1 MADIKFMDLAE
12 NNNPALTDSIL
23 SGNTDSGITRI
34 TLETLQNAI
43 VPKLAKPLLKFE
55 STAINAADFT
65 SGGSAEVIAPVI
77 AGYTFLCWQSVVGIN
92 TSLHP
97 VFNDPD
103 QATNRVWFTNV
114 DTDYSTL
121 QSEISSGKNPWFRAW
136 AIYVSDTVMK

>member
-43 VPKLAKPLLKFE
+43 APKLAKPLLKIG
-55 STAINAADFT
+55 TTVINAADF
-65 SGGSAEVIAPVI
+65 SSAGFARVTAPDV
-77 AGYTFLCWQSVVGIN
+77 AGYTFLCWLTVTGIN
-92 TSLHP
+92 TATHP
-97 VFNDPD
+97 VSYDLD
-103 QATNRVWFTNV
+103 QATTQVWFTNPA
-114 DTDYSTL
+114 TDYSTL
-121 QSEISSGKNPWFRAW
+121 QSEISSGKNPWFRIY

>member
-55 STAINAADFT
+55 ATAINAADFA
-65 SGGSAEVIAPVI
+65 SAGFAKVTAPVI
-77 AGYTFLCWQSVVGIN
+77 AGYTFLCWQSIAGIN

-97 VFNDPD
+97 VLPEPGK
-103 QATNRVWFTNV
+103 ATTQVWFTNME
-114 DTDYSTL
+114 TDYSTL
-121 QSEISSGKNPWFRAW
+121 QSEISSGKNPWFQIY

>member
-23 SGNTDSGITRI
+23 SGNTDSGMTRI

-43 VPKLAKPLLKFE
+43 VPKLAKPLLRFE
-55 STAINAADFT
+55 STEINAADFT
-65 SGGSAEVIAPVI
+65 SAGVAEVTAPVI

-97 VFNDPD
+97 VSISPD
-103 QATNRVWFTNV
+103 QATTQVWFTNT

-121 QSEISSGKNPWFRAW
+121 QSEISSGKNPWFKIY
-136 AIYVSDTVMK
+136 AIYVSDSVMK

>member
-43 VPKLAKPLLKFE
+43 APKLAKPLLKFE

-65 SGGSAEVIAPVI
+65 SAGFAEVTAPVI
-77 AGYTFLCWQSVVGIN
+77 AGYTFLCWQSIIGVN

-97 VFNDPD
+97 VSSAPD
-103 QATNRVWFTNV
+103 QAATQVWFTNPG
-114 DTDYSTL
+114 TDYSTL
-121 QSEISSGKNPWFRAW
+121 QSEISSGKNPWFRFY

>member
-43 VPKLAKPLLKFE
+43 APKLAKPLLKFE
-55 STAINAADFT
+55 STAINASDFT
-65 SGGSAEVIAPVI
+65 SAGFANVTASVI
-77 AGYTFLCWQSVVGIN
+77 AGYTFLCWQSIIGVN

-97 VFNDPD
+97 VWSAPD
-103 QATNRVWFTNV
+103 QATTQVWFTNPEA
-114 DTDYSTL
+114 DYSTL
-121 QSEISSGKNPWFRAW
+121 ESEISSEKNPWFQIY

>member
-43 VPKLAKPLLKFE
+43 VPKLAKPLLQIE
-55 STAINAADFT
+55 PTVINAADFT
-65 SGGSAEVIAPVI
+65 SAGYAKVTAPVI

-92 TSLHP
+92 SALHP
-97 VFNDPD
+97 VSTSPD
-103 QATNRVWFTNV
+103 QATTQVWFTNME
-114 DTDYSTL
+114 TDYSTL
-121 QSEISSGKNPWFRAW
+121 QSEISSGKNPWFKIY
-136 AIYVSDTVMK
+136 AIYVNDSAMK

>member
-43 VPKLAKPLLKFE
+43 VPKVGKPLLQYK
-55 STAINAADFT
+55 TTVINAADFT
-65 SGGSAEVIAPVI
+65 SAGFAKVTAPVI
-77 AGYTFLCWQSVVGIN
+77 AGYTFLCWQSVVGMN

-97 VFNDPD
+97 ASTSPD
-103 QATNRVWFTNV
+103 QATTQVWFN
-114 DTDYSTL
+114 DPATDYSTL
-121 QSEISSGKNPWFRAW
+121 QSEISSSKDPWFQIG
-136 AIYVSDTVMK
+136 AIYVSDSVMK

>member
-43 VPKLAKPLLKFE
+43 VPKLAKPLLKIE
-55 STAINAADFT
+55 STVINAADFT
-65 SGGSAEVIAPVI
+65 SAGFAKVTAPVI
-77 AGYTFLCWQSVVGIN
+77 AGYTFLCWQSIIGVN

-97 VFNDPD
+97 VSPEPD
-103 QATNRVWFTNV
+103 QATTQVWFANPG
-114 DTDYSTL
+114 TDYSTL
-121 QSEISSGKNPWFRAW
+121 QSEISSEKNPWFRIY

>member
-43 VPKLAKPLLKFE
+43 VPKLAKPLLKIE
-55 STAINAADFT
+55 TTVINAADF
-65 SGGSAEVIAPVI
+65 SSAGFAKVTAPDV

-92 TSLHP
+92 TATHP
-97 VFNDPD
+97 VSTSPD
-103 QATNRVWFTNV
+103 QSTTQVWFTNT

-121 QSEISSGKNPWFRAW
+121 QSEISSGKNPWFKIYAL
-136 AIYVSDTVMK
+136 YVSDSVMK

>member
-43 VPKLAKPLLKFE
+43 VPKLAKPLLKIE
-55 STAINAADFT
+55 STAINAVDFT
-65 SGGSAEVIAPVI
+65 SSGFAKVTAPVI
-77 AGYTFLCWQSVVGIN
+77 AGYTFLYWHSIIGVN

-97 VFNDPD
+97 VLSAPD
-103 QATNRVWFTNV
+103 QATVQVWFTNPG
-114 DTDYSTL
+114 TDYQTL
-121 QSEISSGKNPWFRAW
+121 QSEISSEKNPWFQIY

>member
-34 TLETLQNAI
+34 TLETLENAI
-43 VPKLAKPLLKFE
+43 VAKLAKPLLKIE
-55 STAINAADFT
+55 STVINAADFT
-65 SGGSAEVIAPVI
+65 SAGFAKVTAPVV

-92 TSLHP
+92 TATHP
-97 VFNDPD
+97 VSTSPE
-103 QATNRVWFTNV
+103 QATTQVWYPNPA
-114 DTDYSTL
+114 TDYAPL
-121 QSEISSGKNPWFRAW
+121 QSEISSSKDPWFHIY

>member
-43 VPKLAKPLLKFE
+43 VPKLAKPLLKIE

-65 SGGSAEVIAPVI
+65 SAGFAKVTAPVI
-77 AGYTFLCWQSVVGIN
+77 AGYTFLCWQSIIGVN

-97 VFNDPD
+97 VSSALD
-103 QATNRVWFTNV
+103 QTTTQVWFTNPE
-114 DTDYSTL
+114 TDYSTL
-121 QSEISSGKNPWFRAW
+121 QSEISSEKNPWFQIY

>member
-43 VPKLAKPLLKFE
+43 VPKLAKPLLQIE
-55 STAINAADFT
+55 SAVINAADFT
-65 SGGSAEVIAPVI
+65 SAGYAKVTAPDI
-77 AGYTFLCWQSVVGIN
+77 AGYTFLCWQSVVSVN

-97 VFNDPD
+97 VSTLPD
-103 QATNRVWFTNV
+103 QSTNQVWFTNT

-121 QSEISSGKNPWFRAW
+121 QSEISSGKDPWFKIY

>member
-43 VPKLAKPLLKFE
+43 VPKLAKPLLKIE

-65 SGGSAEVIAPVI
+65 SAGFANVTARVI
-77 AGYTFLCWQSVVGIN
+77 AGYTFLCWQSVIGVN

-97 VFNDPD
+97 GWSAPD
-103 QATNRVWFTNV
+103 QATTQVWFTNPE
-114 DTDYSTL
+114 TDYSTL
-121 QSEISSGKNPWFRAW
+121 QSEISSEKNPWFQIY